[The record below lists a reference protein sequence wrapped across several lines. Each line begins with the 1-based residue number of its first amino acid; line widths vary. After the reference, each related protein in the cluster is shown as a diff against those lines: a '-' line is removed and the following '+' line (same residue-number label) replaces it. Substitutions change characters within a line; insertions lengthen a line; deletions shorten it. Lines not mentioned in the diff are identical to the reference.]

1 MDKSPRHDEFSPLE
15 KTVAAATPPKA
26 DHVSADVQ
34 FHLGLKFAGSGGTV
48 PNYAQAAAWY
58 RKAAEQNH
66 PLAQFNL
73 GLMYA
78 HGQGVARD
86 ATQSRVWYD
95 KAAQQGDAGAQFNL
109 ANSYHHG
116 SFSQMPEEAAES
128 RIEAYKWYRLAA
140 AQGYEGSEVAHAAL
154 TLNMTRADVAA
165 GNRRFRAFPASLKVK
180 GGGKAARTSLQSHVA
195 GNIEQHAQS

>member
-1 MDKSPRHDEFSPLE
+1 MDKSPRHNKFSLPE
-15 KTVAAATPPKA
+15 RPDAAATPPKA
-26 DHVSADVQ
+26 DQVSADVQ

-48 PNYAQAAAWY
+48 PDYAQAAAWY

-86 ATQSRVWYD
+86 AAQSRIWYD

-109 ANSYHHG
+109 GNSYHHG
-116 SFSQMPEEAAES
+116 SFSQLPDAAAES

-140 AQGYEGSEVAHAAL
+140 AQGYLGSEVAHAAL

-165 GNRRFRAFPASLKVK
+165 GNRRFRAFLAGLKVK
-180 GGGKAARTSLQSHVA
+180 GGGKPAQKSLQSQVA
-195 GNIEQHAQS
+195 GNIE